1 VRGRAGGDPPR
12 IANAQV
18 VRTQT
23 HMVFDTIASG
33 RLVMA
38 FLPDPSTF
46 EGALVVAVAGALL
59 AALIVGGIGW
69 FRHRRRQAAGGRSR
83 TRISEGDLGGGDVAD
98 LATGIRQAVMAVREA
113 LQLFGRAVLLDP
125 NDGSLEDNSREVLI
139 EAHRTVDEAEARVPR
154 VQLALGDR
162 ADEARHAV
170 EELRQ
175 ALAHLDDYIRQP
187 RLGRRLEHGGARCRE
202 SGPRPRSGA

>member
-1 VRGRAGGDPPR
+1 
-12 IANAQV
+12 
-18 VRTQT
+18 
-23 HMVFDTIASG
+23 MVFDTIASG